1 MSAKPT
7 TTNARY
13 RVVEHRYYLHS
24 CSYALIDTEINEE
37 VGRVFAWEDKGEYV
51 WNLHDL
57 FPLAPIVS
65 RPVETAQA
73 ALDALVAAY
82 EATLGSGE
90 AGE

>member
-13 RVVEHRYYLHS
+13 RVVEFRRGKALAVFDGGTMLGVVMRPLFKGTRHGY
-24 CSYALIDTEINEE
+24 CVAFNGSYETRNVDNE
-37 VGRVFAWEDKGEYV
+37 
-51 WNLHDL
+51 
-57 FPLAPIVS
+57 
-65 RPVETAQA
+65 A
-73 ALDALVAAY
+73 AAMDALVAAY